1 MNIKTVFE
9 QKGNPPNRGLKLIV
23 KIVTMYLDFG
33 LNNLTLDC

>member
-1 MNIKTVFE
+1 MLLYNLII
-9 QKGNPPNRGLKLIV
+9 LKLIV